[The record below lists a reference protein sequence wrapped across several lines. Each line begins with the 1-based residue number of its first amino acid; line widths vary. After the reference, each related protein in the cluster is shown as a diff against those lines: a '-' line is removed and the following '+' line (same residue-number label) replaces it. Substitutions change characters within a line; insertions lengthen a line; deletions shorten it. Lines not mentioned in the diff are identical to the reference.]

1 MKHLETTHQKY
12 MIGEQQSQG
21 LNHMK
26 SRGGLKVLQI
36 LAHIS
41 NCITLYNSD
50 VGETHAQ
57 TWAFKD
63 IQTAQTLQMASNHLD
78 AGW

>member
-1 MKHLETTHQKY
+1 

-50 VGETHAQ
+50 VGANPC
-57 TWAFKD
+57 AD
-63 IQTAQTLQMASNHLD
+63 LGIQGHTDLTNTPN
-78 AGW
+78 GV